1 MPIKNVYN
9 GFMGA
14 EMGINCARLE
24 LVQMAGE
31 YRRKL
36 VRIKSC
42 GPGTVRS
49 VRKS

>member
-14 EMGINCARLE
+14 EMGINCSRFE

-31 YRRKL
+31 YRRKQ
-36 VRIKSC
+36 VRIRIC
-42 GPGTVRS
+42 GPGTR
-49 VRKS
+49 